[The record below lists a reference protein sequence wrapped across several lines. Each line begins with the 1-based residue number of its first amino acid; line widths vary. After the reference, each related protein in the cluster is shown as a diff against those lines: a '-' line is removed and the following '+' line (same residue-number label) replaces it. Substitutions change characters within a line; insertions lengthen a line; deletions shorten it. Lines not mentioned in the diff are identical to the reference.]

1 MSFALMR
8 GFRPLSRIV
17 HPSLVNSYFLG
28 GPSSKSMIPIASGTA
43 VQPVFSLQNPTA
55 NMAVFTTSD
64 HWKVERV
71 VAVAMLAI
79 IPGSFVCDSALMNY
93 LLAASMAI
101 HAHWGMDAV
110 LIDYCPRKALPF
122 ANLIR
127 YLVTAIAFGGLCYFN
142 YNDIGLTKALK
153 ALWALH

>member
-28 GPSSKSMIPIASGTA
+28 GPSAKTMIPVASGTA
-43 VQPVFSLQNPTA
+43 TQPVSLRHPTA
-55 NMAVFTTSD
+55 NMAVFTSSD

-79 IPGSFVCDSALMNY
+79 IPGSFVYDSALMNY
-93 LLAASMAI
+93 LLAATMAI
-101 HAHWGMDAV
+101 HAHWGMDAA

-127 YLVTAIAFGGLCYFN
+127 YLMTAIAFGGLCYFN
-142 YNDIGLTKALK
+142 YNDMGLTKALK